1 MNAIRPIRTP
11 AELVEA
17 GLVAPEDLTGIEAV
31 AERYAIAISPA
42 MAALIDRADPNDPIA
57 RQFVP
62 DAAELNVT
70 PEERADPI
78 GDLAHARSRAS
89 STAIPTACC

>member
-42 MAALIDRADPNDPIA
+42 LAAVNDRAEAYDPIA
-57 RQFVP
+57 SQFLP
-62 DAAELNVT
+62 DAA
-70 PEERADPI
+70 
-78 GDLAHARSRAS
+78 
-89 STAIPTACC
+89 